1 MYLEIGRQNSDGR
14 WETTNA
20 VFPGK
25 DLRNNFGER
34 DLENQVHF
42 LEVDGTG
49 EFGVLALGCA
59 PYNGELQAIRGL
71 LAKFDVE
78 YGKLNYIGELAFVP
92 AGPQFRNLAKS
103 EVADRSEFARG
114 QIQAKLPALAAY
126 FRPAAASK
134 IVKELPPD
142 VRAELD
148 KLSQRKKAIEEKVNK
163 EFEAVKP
170 LIEARNLLS
179 DKLRASN
186 ENLEKWDEA
195 HGYPEVD
202 LSEKDLAERTAL
214 RRDIGHQIIEIKRHD
229 AWIEQRVP
237 YNVIQKYLK
246 LEAAAKQAKQA
257 ERNKFPPV
265 KTISEV
271 EQRKQNPEYVALSD
285 RAWEAELA
293 LIEFAKLH
301 DLD

>member
-1 MYLEIGRQNSDGR
+1 M
-14 WETTNA
+14 
-20 VFPGK
+20 
-25 DLRNNFGER
+25 
-34 DLENQVHF
+34 
-42 LEVDGTG
+42 
-49 EFGVLALGCA
+49 
-59 PYNGELQAIRGL
+59 
-71 LAKFDVE
+71 
-78 YGKLNYIGELAFVP
+78 
-92 AGPQFRNLAKS
+92 
-103 EVADRSEFARG
+103 
-114 QIQAKLPALAAY
+114 
-126 FRPAAASK
+126 
-134 IVKELPPD
+134 
-142 VRAELD
+142 
-148 KLSQRKKAIEEKVNK
+148 
-163 EFEAVKP
+163 
-170 LIEARNLLS
+170 LS
-179 DKLRASN
+179 DKLRTSN

-265 KTISEV
+265 KIISEV
-271 EQRKQNPEYVALSD
+271 EQRQQNPEYVALSD